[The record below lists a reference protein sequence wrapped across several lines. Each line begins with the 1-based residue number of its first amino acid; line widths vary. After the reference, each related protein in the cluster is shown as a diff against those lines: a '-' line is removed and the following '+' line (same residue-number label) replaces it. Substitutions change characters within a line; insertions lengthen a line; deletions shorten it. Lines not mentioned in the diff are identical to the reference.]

1 MDTKFYAIT
10 TTACG
15 NAMGVPCIDWQVDEP
30 VQVPIRRR
38 PLVILPP
45 PREEAGIHLDWR
57 QPAVFAR
64 RFERSS

>member
-1 MDTKFYAIT
+1 
-10 TTACG
+10 
-15 NAMGVPCIDWQVDEP
+15 MGVPCIDWQVDEP